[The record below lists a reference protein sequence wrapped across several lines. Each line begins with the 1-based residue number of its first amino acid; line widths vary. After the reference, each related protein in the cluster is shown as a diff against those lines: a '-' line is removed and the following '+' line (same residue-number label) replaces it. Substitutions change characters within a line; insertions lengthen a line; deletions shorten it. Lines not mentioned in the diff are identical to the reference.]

1 MLRCALL
8 LLPLLIAS
16 FSEAFVAPHAHSRA
30 AVALQASVQ
39 PPQLDGKLAAAAAF
53 VTANVIPVVALAVE
67 EEYEYGAVDAPI
79 GLAWAAGLLAI
90 LTAAL
95 PVLLRGGE
103 EAFEEIREREKD
115 TFGKRNDILK
125 KRK

>member
-1 MLRCALL
+1 MIRRAFLL
-8 LLPLLIAS
+8 LLPILVAS
-16 FSEAFVAPHAHSRA
+16 LCEAFVPPHAHSRA
-30 AVALQASVQ
+30 AVHLQALAR
-39 PPQLDGKLAAAAAF
+39 PQLDGKLAAAAAF
-53 VTANVIPVVALAVE
+53 VVANVVPAVALAE

-79 GLAWAAGLLAI
+79 GIALVAGILAI

-103 EAFEEIREREKD
+103 EAFDEIRERDKD
-115 TFGKRNDILK
+115 TFGKGKDVLQ